1 MLGLTVSSQGAN
13 QLTFLPPEIVRLT
26 SLRELNVSSN
36 KLQYLPSE
44 MLSMRLTQLNLHP
57 NPFSIRPPTLPRVH
71 TETRQSDRSI
81 SPSIHPLPRV
91 IPLIELCFR
100 VLLSRYMSEE
110 QEQRTKDNPGIP
122 ELKSTVLAA
131 RYPLPLTGWRIPPPL
146 EEVLDTCAPGSI
158 PISASSRCI
167 DYHSRLADDHGIT
180 GLGVCPSPQHGAHKE
195 VFVRH
200 AEERYTWERIVAG
213 VNVGGAVPVLWRGCQ
228 WGCLDFLDVPD
239 VAEQHEVSGSADGSK
254 MDAGDVVNLV
264 RFESKGCEEF
274 VE

>member
-57 NPFSIRPPTLPRVH
+57 NPFSIRPPTLN
-71 TETRQSDRSI
+71 TGTRQFDRSI

-91 IPLIELCFR
+91 VPLIELCFR

-146 EEVLDTCAPGSI
+146 EEVLDACAPGSI